1 MDNKKTIVIFSCFYE
16 PYMSGAELAVKEIVE
31 RLSDRYYFIILA
43 ARISRK
49 NKRRETRDGYEIRRI
64 GLGAKFDKYIYPLW
78 APWIARTLNP
88 KIVHAVMESYA
99 GAALWLYR
107 VFGGWGK
114 TVLTLQS
121 GDLDMPEKQKKIAG
135 RVWKKIHTSPHKVV
149 AISSALAER
158 AKKLGAKNVS
168 IIPNGVDFE
177 EISKVPAAA
186 MVPRRIVS
194 VARLSAEKGLD
205 DLISALKDVKSEF
218 PEAQL
223 VLVGEGA
230 ERARLEKTVVDF
242 GLYGAVSFLGRRP
255 HNEALAEI
263 KKSEV
268 FVLASLGE
276 GMGIVLAEAQ
286 ALGVATIATSV
297 GGIPDV
303 IEDGVSGLLVRPKD
317 PAAIAAAVLK
327 IFRDPVLREQLTGS
341 ALQSVKK
348 FDWSAIAEEYDKLYQ
363 SL

>member
-49 NKRRETRDGYEIRRI
+49 NKRRETRDGYEIRR
-64 GLGAKFDKYIYPLW
+64 LGPGTKFDKYFYPLW

-99 GAALWLYR
+99 GIALWLYR

-121 GDLDMPEKQKKIAG
+121 GDLDMAEKQLRINKFI
-135 RVWKKIHTSPHKVV
+135 WKKIHTSPNKVV
-149 AISSALAER
+149 AISSALAAR
-158 AKKLGAKNVS
+158 AKNLGAKNVS
-168 IIPNGVDFE
+168 VIPNGVDFN
-177 EISKVPAAA
+177 EINKVPAAETI
-186 MVPRRIVS
+186 PRRIIS

-205 DLISALKDVKSEF
+205 YLISAFRDVKGEF

-230 ERARLEKTVVDF
+230 ERERLEKMAALTGF
-242 GLYGAVSFLGRRP
+242 PAAISFSGRLP
-255 HNEALAEI
+255 HDKALLEI
-263 KKSEV
+263 KKSEI

-276 GMGIVLAEAQ
+276 GMGIVLAEAE
-286 ALGVATIATSV
+286 ALGVAAIATSV

-303 IEDGVSGLLVRPKD
+303 IEDGVSGLLIPPKD
-317 PAAIAAAVLK
+317 PAAIAAAILK
-327 IFRDPVLREQLTGS
+327 IFRNSELRKQLTGN

-348 FDWSAIAEEYDKLYQ
+348 FDWSVIAGEYDKLYQ